1 MPAPDADRSPHAG
14 PASGAQRTLH
24 RGPAHL
30 SPAGARVLVRRRRRR
45 TLAALAGLAALVL
58 LAGILVPAQTLRS
71 GLTVAPLH
79 AGPAAQ
85 DASADDDGAV
95 NILVLGSDSRVGEA
109 DEKDSTARSDSILL
123 AHLDADDAAIHAVQ
137 IPRDTLM
144 DLPACADTGHGSFAG
159 GRGMINSVLNFGP
172 ACSVAAVEALTGV
185 RVDHFVE
192 VDFAGFAAVVDA
204 LGGLPVCLP
213 EALHDTAADLDL
225 PAGRQTLDG
234 RQALALA
241 RTRHAVGDGSD
252 IARLDHQ
259 QQVMKAIMQRAQ
271 SRDLLTRPDRL
282 YPFLQATSSALTVDD
297 QLGSIP
303 RMTSLASR
311 IARVPSARISVETMP
326 WTPAP
331 SDPNRVVPS
340 DEAAD
345 VFATLAD
352 DGSTKEGSRKEAT
365 SKGPGT
371 TKGTAEKED
380 DAGAEADGSSSSE
393 SSSGSEA
400 SSSGS
405 SSDSSS
411 SSPSAKASSG
421 ASSSTSES
429 IQCG

>member
-1 MPAPDADRSPHAG
+1 MPAPDADRSPHLEHARR
-14 PASGAQRTLH
+14 ATRRTP

-45 TLAALAGLAALVL
+45 TIAALAGLAALSL
-58 LAGILVPAQTLRS
+58 LALILVPAQTLRS

-85 DASADDDGAV
+85 NETADDDGAV
-95 NILVLGSDSRVGEA
+95 NILFLGSDSRVGET

-123 AHLDADDAAIHAVQ
+123 AHLDADDSSVHAVQ

-144 DLPACADTGHGSFAG
+144 DLPACADTGNGSFAG
-159 GRGMINSVLNFGP
+159 GRGMINSVLNVGP
-172 ACSVAAVEALTGV
+172 ACSVAAVESLTGV

-192 VDFAGFAAVVDA
+192 VDFAGFAAIVDA
-204 LGGLPVCLP
+204 LDGLPVCLP
-213 EALHDTAADLDL
+213 EGLHDKAADLDL

-259 QQVMKAIMQRAQ
+259 QQVMKAIMQRAD
-271 SRDLLTRPDRL
+271 SRNLLTRPDRL

-311 IARVPSARISVETMP
+311 LARVPSDSITVETMP

-340 DEAAD
+340 SKAAA
-345 VFATLAD
+345 VFATLSD
-352 DGSTKEGSRKEAT
+352 ED
-365 SKGPGT
+365 SK
-371 TKGTAEKED
+371 
-380 DAGAEADGSSSSE
+380 GSSSHSSKGEESTDSPSSE
-393 SSSGSEA
+393 PDGGGADADERPSSS
-400 SSSGS
+400 
-405 SSDSSS
+405 
-411 SSPSAKASSG
+411 
-421 ASSSTSES
+421 ASSSTPPSDGSASTSDSES
-429 IQCG
+429 IQCD

>member
-1 MPAPDADRSPHAG
+1 MPAPDADRSPHLEHARR
-14 PASGAQRTLH
+14 ATRRTP

-45 TLAALAGLAALVL
+45 TIAALAGLAALSL
-58 LAGILVPAQTLRS
+58 LALILVPAQTLRS

-85 DASADDDGAV
+85 NETADDDGAV
-95 NILVLGSDSRVGEA
+95 NILFLGSDSRVGET

-123 AHLDADDAAIHAVQ
+123 AHLDADDSSVHAVQ

-144 DLPACADTGHGSFAG
+144 DLPACADTGNGSFAG

-172 ACSVAAVEALTGV
+172 ACSVAAVESLTGV

-192 VDFAGFAAVVDA
+192 VDFAGFAAIVDA
-204 LGGLPVCLP
+204 LDGLPVCLP
-213 EALHDTAADLDL
+213 EGLHDKAADLDL

-259 QQVMKAIMQRAQ
+259 QQVMKAIMQRAD
-271 SRDLLTRPDRL
+271 SRNLLTRPDRL

-311 IARVPSARISVETMP
+311 LARVPSDSITVETMP

-340 DEAAD
+340 SKAAA
-345 VFATLAD
+345 VFATLSD
-352 DGSTKEGSRKEAT
+352 ED
-365 SKGPGT
+365 SK
-371 TKGTAEKED
+371 
-380 DAGAEADGSSSSE
+380 GSSSHSSKGEESTDSPSSE
-393 SSSGSEA
+393 PDGGGADADERPSSS
-400 SSSGS
+400 
-405 SSDSSS
+405 
-411 SSPSAKASSG
+411 
-421 ASSSTSES
+421 ASSSTPPSDGSASTSDSES
-429 IQCG
+429 IQCD

>member
-1 MPAPDADRSPHAG
+1 MPAPDADRSPHLEHARR
-14 PASGAQRTLH
+14 ATRRTP

-45 TLAALAGLAALVL
+45 TIAALAGLAALSL
-58 LAGILVPAQTLRS
+58 LALILVPAQTLRS

-85 DASADDDGAV
+85 NATADDDGAV
-95 NILVLGSDSRVGEA
+95 NILFLGSDSRVGEA

-123 AHLDADDAAIHAVQ
+123 AHLDADDSSVHAVQ

-144 DLPACADTGHGSFAG
+144 DLPACADTGNGSFAG

-172 ACSVAAVEALTGV
+172 ACSVAAVESLTGV

-192 VDFAGFAAVVDA
+192 VDFAGFAAIVDA
-204 LGGLPVCLP
+204 LDGLPVCLP
-213 EALHDTAADLDL
+213 EGLHDKAADLDL

-234 RQALALA
+234 REALALA

-259 QQVMKAIMQRAQ
+259 QQVMKAIMQRAD
-271 SRDLLTRPDRL
+271 SRNLLTRPDRL

-311 IARVPSARISVETMP
+311 LARVPSDSITVETMP

-340 DEAAD
+340 SKAAA
-345 VFATLAD
+345 VFATLSD
-352 DGSTKEGSRKEAT
+352 ED
-365 SKGPGT
+365 SKGRSSHSS
-371 TKGTAEKED
+371 KGEESTPSPSSDPDGGGA
-380 DAGAEADGSSSSE
+380 DADERP
-393 SSSGSEA
+393 SGS
-400 SSSGS
+400 
-405 SSDSSS
+405 
-411 SSPSAKASSG
+411 
-421 ASSSTSES
+421 ASSSTPPSDDSASTSDSES
-429 IQCG
+429 IQCD